1 MKKIFAIALALVMVL
16 SMASAFAWCVT
27 DINWACATD
36 VCENGTGS
44 VEVIPYV
51 KGNGCGTGNTWT
63 PSTCAGAVNGDK
75 VYAAIKLTVDE
86 DPNEEWWED
95 ATLEMSVKGMKA
107 GSLAAGNVYTK
118 MDVDDFNDAIV
129 DGALVDLIE
138 AVEDNE
144 GKFKAGEY
152 YIVPQEDDD
161 AFLKAVPADDF
172 EAEVATL
179 WSATVAEAA
188 KAKFCV
194 ALKSENSFES
204 AEVNG
209 YTVTYEDGMLKI
221 EDEDYRV
228 GVVVDKDDEVEAFIV
243 RDLAT
248 KDLETIETYNVKQT
262 KFYAQSTE
270 TYDWTCDSLG
280 KFLKGVME
288 DFELDFGTC
297 VTEKAIKANFGWDD
311 KVESCFSWNSD
322 VQAVVNAE
330 CVVAIPKTGDASVLA
345 WLF

>member
-51 KGNGCGTGNTWT
+51 KGNGCGTGNTWSA
-63 PSTCAGAVNGDK
+63 STCAGAVNGDK
-75 VYAAIKLTVDE
+75 VYAAIKFTVDA
-86 DPNEEWWED
+86 DPNMEWWEAAD
-95 ATLEMSVKGMKA
+95 LDMTVKGMKA
-107 GSLAAGNVYTK
+107 GSLAAGTFFKK
-118 MDVDDFNDAIV
+118 MDEADFDDAFNA
-129 DGALVDLIE
+129 GALVALVE

-144 GKFKAGEY
+144 GEFKAGEY
-152 YIVPQEDDD
+152 YLVPNADFVE
-161 AFLKAVPADDF
+161 AVPAADF
-172 EAEVATL
+172 TAEEATL

-194 ALKSENSFES
+194 ALKSENEVNTVV
-204 AEVNG
+204 VNG
-209 YTVTYEDGMLKI
+209 YTVKLMDGDNGNILKI
-221 EDEDYRV
+221 KDADFEMN
-228 GVVVDKDDEVEAFIV
+228 VVVDDDDEVVAFKVKLDDGTWEA
-243 RDLAT
+243 
-248 KDLETIETYNVKQT
+248 IETYNVKQN
-262 KFYAQSTE
+262 KFYAKGGN
-270 TYDWTCDSLG
+270 TYDWTCNDLG
-280 KFLKGVME
+280 KWLKAVME
-288 DFELDFGTC
+288 DFKLDFGIC
-297 VTEKAIKANFGWDD
+297 VTEKAIKANFGWED

>member
-16 SMASAFAWCVT
+16 SMASAFAYCLT

-36 VCENGTGS
+36 VCENGKGS

-75 VYAAIKLTVDE
+75 VYAAIKFTVDA
-86 DPNEEWWED
+86 DPDMEWWNKAD
-95 ATLEMSVKGMKA
+95 LDMTVKGMKDNSLTA
-107 GSLAAGNVYTK
+107 GAHKALNAKT
-118 MDVDDFNDAIV
+118 FNDAFKA
-129 DGALVDLIE
+129 GALVKLVK
-138 AVEDNE
+138 AVPENE
-144 GKFKAGEY
+144 NEFVAGEY
-152 YIVPQEDDD
+152 YLVPD
-161 AFLKAVPADDF
+161 AAFVKAVPAADF
-172 EAEVATL
+172 EADAGSL
-179 WSATVAEAA
+179 FSATVKEAT

-194 ALKSENSFES
+194 ALVSENSFKS
-204 AEVNG
+204 ATVNG
-209 YTVTYEDGMLKI
+209 YKVELTKAGLEISKDGKK
-221 EDEDYRV
+221 
-228 GVVVDKDDEVEAFIV
+228 VVVGTDKDDKVVQFTVGEASWTAPYV
-243 RDLAT
+243 
-248 KDLETIETYNVKQT
+248 VKTLNADGT
-262 KFYAQSTE
+262 KFYVDATTE
-270 TYDWTCDSLG
+270 LDWTCNEYG
-280 KFLKGVME
+280 KFLKEVM
-288 DFELDFGTC
+288 DAFKLNFGIC